1 MIYQIKGIGGK
12 AYQIYESINNSDW
25 KNIGIIDWAKMSI
38 SDLGKPENG
47 GPIFAEIAK
56 TAFRRPQ
63 KQLQY

>member
-1 MIYQIKGIGGK
+1 MKVLIIVIGK
-12 AYQIYESINNSDW
+12 I
-25 KNIGIIDWAKMSI
+25 IGIIDWAKMSI

-63 KQLQY
+63 KSNTILIK